1 MVPPAMRDKMESF
14 FLSETLKYFYLLFSD
29 KVIIPL
35 DQYVINTEAH
45 LLPIFEI
52 KDLELKEKLEWLE
65 NKNK

>member
-1 MVPPAMRDKMESF
+1 MVPPAFRDKMESF

-29 KVIIPL
+29 KVIIPF
-35 DQYVINTEAH
+35 DKYVINTEAH

-65 NKNK
+65 NK